1 MTNFL
6 CNLQVFGVPT
16 RNKKRTSTAERLK
29 RARSNFTASAQ
40 RQIVTIRSGNTLDG
54 RCWFKRVASAD
65 GNDQIFVASLRNGTS
80 VLPLDGSNKHIEVK
94 SEERLIE
101 VFSSAIIACD
111 RGELDDLLLQTM
123 SMRKESV

>member
-29 RARSNFTASAQ
+29 RARLNFAASAQ
-40 RQIVTIRSGNTLDG
+40 RQIVTIKSGRALDG
-54 RCWFKRVASAD
+54 RCWFKRVTSAD
-65 GNDQIFVASLRNGTS
+65 GAEQIFVASLRNGTS

-101 VFSSAIIACD
+101 FFSNAITACD
-111 RGELDDLLLQTM
+111 RGELDHLLLQTM
-123 SMRKESV
+123 PMRKESV